1 MTGIANYKLGKLTL
15 VLLLITVAC
24 SPRRSEPISGKTV
37 RKDSR
42 IENGMKVYMMHCQ
55 KCHPNGE
62 AGLGPALNNKP
73 VPGFIKRFQV
83 RHGLGVMPS
92 FKRNEISRPDLR
104 DMTRYMKALKRR

>member
-1 MTGIANYKLGKLTL
+1 MTGNWKHKLVTL
-15 VLLLITVAC
+15 MFYFLLFAVAC
-24 SPRRSEPISGKTV
+24 SPRRSEPISGKPV
-37 RKDSR
+37 KKDAR
-42 IENGMKVYMMHCQ
+42 IEHGMKVYMIHCQ

-92 FKRNEISRPDLR
+92 FKKDEISRRDLR
-104 DMTRYMKALKRR
+104 DMTKYMKALKHR